1 MSPLNNLHGSDQRGS
16 VVQICC
22 KGPDRAGSP
31 EENR

>member
-22 KGPDRAGSP
+22 KGPDPAGVR
-31 EENR
+31 EEKR